1 MNGGYL
7 LNLTLFTT
15 FLCFGFSLWFA
26 IYLLARNRSNQLTFR
41 AVVALIAMAFYY
53 NYTLY
58 ALLNAASPNDQIR
71 SLAISIA
78 LIAWHDLT
86 HYLLNK
92 QQRKKYYPL
101 ARGIV
106 MFGVLVIILTFTAP
120 PSGACPPAYTCP
132 ASLRYPWSIINLF
145 YIFVYSAILYNLWL
159 IKKTE
164 GLLPNM
170 AFYMAVLLGSGTIL
184 YGAIGA
190 LVQLPV
196 PRLPANLLVLS
207 SFSLLAYSIAH
218 DRTFVTQ
225 RTALYDLPVTLFTIS
240 LIVVVY
246 LLAGRSFKLQGDQ
259 LILIA
264 FLAIFSH
271 SAYDLVRDFLNRS
284 VNRHERL
291 VRQEL
296 HTLRH
301 EVSTGD
307 TVDRYLNR
315 GLAILC
321 YNLHA
326 SSGFVAVR
334 KAGQYVV
341 VASLHSQ
348 PVGASF
354 PAALFSL
361 EGMAEPTSLNLQ
373 KIAWLAPASV
383 GIEQVAVVGLGPRK
397 DKVPYS
403 EEELYWLEDIAQ
415 EIGEIIYAH
424 DHSRSST
431 AQAIEAESSLPAVQA
446 DQPIDPVGLLSAF
459 AYHPDLELVKWVED
473 GYRHLNDYDELGKS
487 PLVTLFGIQAD
498 NHLERGKLVHH
509 RLIEI
514 LEKLRPAGQQPQE
527 PVPSEW
533 FAYTILHES
542 YVQDRLSRDIM
553 AKLYI
558 GEGTYYRLRRQALR
572 GISRAI
578 LEMGAVANLT
588 GSS

>member
-132 ASLRYPWSIINLF
+132 ASLRFPWSIINLF
-145 YIFVYSAILYNLWL
+145 YVFVYSAILYNLWL
-159 IKKTE
+159 IKRTE

-170 AFYMAVLLGSGTIL
+170 AFYLAVLLGSGTIL

-246 LLAGRSFKLQGDQ
+246 LLAGRSFKLQSDQ

-284 VNRHERL
+284 VNRHERR

-296 HTLRH
+296 QTLRH
-301 EVSTGD
+301 DVSAGD

-321 YNLHA
+321 YNLRA

-348 PVGASF
+348 PVGATF
-354 PAALFSL
+354 PAALFSM

-383 GIEQVAVVGLGPRK
+383 GIEQVAVVGLGQRK

-424 DHSRSST
+424 DHSRSNT

-446 DQPIDPVGLLSAF
+446 DQLIDPVGLLSAF
-459 AYHPDLELVKWVED
+459 AYQPDLELVKWVED
-473 GYRHLNDYDELGKS
+473 GYRHLNDYTELGES

-498 NHLERGKLVHH
+498 DHLERGKLVHH

-514 LEKLRPAGQQPQE
+514 LEKLRPAGQPPQE

-572 GISRAI
+572 GITRAI

-588 GSS
+588 GSG

>member
-1 MNGGYL
+1 MSGGYL

-26 IYLLARNRSNQLTFR
+26 IYLLARNRSNQLNFR

-71 SLAISIA
+71 SLAITIA
-78 LIAWHDLT
+78 IIAWHDLT
-86 HYLLNK
+86 HYLLNN
-92 QQRKKYYPL
+92 QQRKRHYAL

-106 MFGVLVIILTFTAP
+106 MFGVLVILLTFTAP
-120 PSGACPPAYTCP
+120 PSGACPPVYTCP

-145 YIFVYSAILYNLWL
+145 YGFVYSAILYNLWL

-190 LVQLPV
+190 LLQLPV

-225 RTALYDLPVTLFTIS
+225 RTAIYDLPVTLFTIS

-284 VNRHERL
+284 VNRQERK

-296 HTLRH
+296 HALRQ
-301 EVSTGD
+301 EVSTGE
-307 TVDRYLNR
+307 TVNRTLNR

-321 YNLHA
+321 YNLRA
-326 SSGFVAVR
+326 SSGFVALR
-334 KAGQYVV
+334 EADQYVV

-348 PVGASF
+348 TIGASY

-361 EGMAEPTSLNLQ
+361 EGLAEPASPTLQ

-383 GIEQVAVVGLGPRK
+383 GREQVAVVGLGPRK

-424 DHSRSST
+424 ALHRSNTS
-431 AQAIEAESSLPAVQA
+431 QEIQVESSPGDLQA
-446 DQPIDPVGLLSAF
+446 GPPIDQVSLMSAF
-459 AYHPDLELVKWVED
+459 AYHPDLELVKWVEE

-487 PLVTLFGIQAD
+487 PLVQLFGIQAD
-498 NHLERGKLVHH
+498 NHLERGKLVHN

-514 LEKLRPAGQQPQE
+514 LEKLRPAGQPPIE

-572 GISRAI
+572 GITRAI

-588 GSS
+588 GSG